1 MKKLVAACLIAMV
14 GAGSQAFAYEAG
26 DVVLRVGAAQVD
38 PSGDGLDII
47 SGNINADDNTQLGLS
62 ASYMITDNVGVAVL
76 AATPFKHDI
85 TLDGTVIG
93 ETKHLPP
100 TVTLQYHLGTKSPFR
115 PYVGAGFNYT
125 QFFSEETKGPLAGA
139 DLDLSHSFGLAA
151 EAGFD
156 YAINQDWAL
165 NAAVYYAD
173 IDTTAK
179 LNGAELGDVE
189 IDPWV
194 YMLGASYKF

>member
-14 GAGSQAFAYEAG
+14 GAGSQAFAYEPG
-26 DVVLRVGAAQVD
+26 DIVLRVGAAQVD
-38 PSGDGLDII
+38 PSGDGLDVTGVGHID
-47 SGNINADDNTQLGLS
+47 AEDNTQLGLS
-62 ASYMITDNVGVAVL
+62 TSYMLTNNIGVAVL

-85 TLDGTVIG
+85 TLNGARIG

-100 TVTLQYHLGTKSPFR
+100 TVTVQYHIDTGSAFR

-125 QFFSEETKGPLAGA
+125 EFFSEESTLG
-139 DLDLSHSFGLAA
+139 DLELDRSFGLAA

-156 YAINQDWAL
+156 YALNDRWAL

-173 IDTTAK
+173 IDTTAT
-179 LNGAELGDVE
+179 LGGAELGDVE
-189 IDPWV
+189 LDPWV
-194 YMLGASYKF
+194 YMLGASYRF

>member
-1 MKKLVAACLIAMV
+1 MKKLVAAGLVALIGV
-14 GAGSQAFAYEAG
+14 GSQALAYQPG
-26 DVVLRVGAAQVD
+26 DVVLRVGAAMVD
-38 PSGDGLDII
+38 PAGDGLHVTGVGHLDTK
-47 SGNINADDNTQLGLS
+47 DNTQLGLS
-62 ASYMITDNVGVAVL
+62 TSYMLTNEVGVAVL

-85 TLDGTVIG
+85 TLNGATIG

-100 TVTLQYHLGTKSPFR
+100 TVTLQYHIDTGTEFR
-115 PYVGAGFNYT
+115 PYLGAGFNYT
-125 QFFSEETKGPLAGA
+125 KFFSEKSVLG
-139 DLDLSHSFGLAA
+139 DLNLKHSFGLAA

-156 YAINQDWAL
+156 YALNNRWAL

-179 LNGAELGDVE
+179 LNGNKLGDVE

-194 YMLGASYKF
+194 YMLGVSYKF